1 MESLYTNAI
10 GEIVTKNFKTAAV
23 FKKYGIDFCCK
34 GNLLLGDVV
43 EAKKIDGNQ
52 LIADLETAMTETSN
66 NADYTHWPLD
76 LLVDYVE
83 KIHHTYVNEKTA
95 TIQTFLD
102 KLCAV
107 HGSRHPELF
116 EVRELFN
123 LSAQDLAAH
132 MKKEELI
139 LFPFVKKMAEAK
151 RTNKPLQTPHFG
163 TVENPIEMMKHEHVA
178 EGERFEKIAA
188 LTNNYQAPEDAC
200 NTYRI
205 TYQMLQD
212 FENDLHTHI
221 HIENNILFK
230 KALVLES
237 EFTVA

>member
-1 MESLYTNAI
+1 MENLYTYAI
-10 GEIVTKNFKTAAV
+10 GDIVTKNFKTAAV

-34 GNLLLGDVV
+34 GNLVLGDVI
-43 EAKKIDGNQ
+43 ESKQINASQ
-52 LIADLETAMTETSN
+52 LVNDLEVALLENNN
-66 NADYTHWPLD
+66 NADYTNWPLD

-83 KIHHTYVNEKTA
+83 KIHHTYVNEKTE
-95 TIQTFLD
+95 TIQIFLE
-102 KLCAV
+102 KLCSV
-107 HGSRHPELF
+107 HGGKHPELY
-116 EVRELFN
+116 EISELFN
-123 LSAQDLAAH
+123 CSAQDLAAH

-139 LFPFVKKMAEAK
+139 LFPFVKKMVEAK
-151 RTNKPLQTPHFG
+151 RKNIALQMPHFG

-188 LTNNYQAPEDAC
+188 LTNNYQVPADGC
-200 NTYRI
+200 NTYKV

-230 KALVLES
+230 KALKLET
-237 EFTVA
+237 EFAVV